1 MEYLKHARS
10 KSEKERFNT
19 QKNSKKLKIRTK
31 QNNLNMEES

>member
-10 KSEKERFNT
+10 KSEKERLNT
-19 QKNSKKLKIRTK
+19 KKISKKLKIRTK